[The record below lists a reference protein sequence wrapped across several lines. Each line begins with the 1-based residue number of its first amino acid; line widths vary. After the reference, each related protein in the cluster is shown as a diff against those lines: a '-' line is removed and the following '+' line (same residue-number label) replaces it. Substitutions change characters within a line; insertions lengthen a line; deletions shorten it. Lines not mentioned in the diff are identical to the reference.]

1 MKGLVAG
8 CENGLVEMITGVR
21 RCGKSFLPDSCCKA
35 IGKLCLFVVGDT
47 LSDGVLVDD
56 DCHSYE
62 DIFFELH
69 QVGVVQPDA
78 AFAASCPY

>member
-1 MKGLVAG
+1 MSDGVENPSYLTAAVKPLANVA
-8 CENGLVEMITGVR
+8 V
-21 RCGKSFLPDSCCKA
+21 A
-35 IGKLCLFVVGDT
+35 ILFVVGDT